1 MNPVVLSERT
11 KHRVNLL
18 ALDDHLIIL
27 EGLRSSLHSHYAL
40 EVVNFPAAVKYAI
53 QNGKVDLLLVDFFL
67 GKVDTTPLIRWVN
80 ANYPEIPV
88 IVLTAYINS
97 SLILKLSGLHVR
109 GILDKSELATTLP
122 NHIEAVLHGERAYS
136 NSVSEAAIDAL
147 AEFQKSKGSIQNK
160 KKTIDSLSDIERKI
174 LEQLTQGAP
183 TSQISMQLGITP
195 RSVEHYRRTLRSKLH
210 VHSNVQLV
218 LAAYELG
225 IGVQP

>member
-1 MNPVVLSERT
+1 MNHSHITDSLNQ
-11 KHRVNLL
+11 RVNLL

-27 EGLRSSLHSHYAL
+27 EGLRSSLHAHYAL
-40 EVVNFPAAVKYAI
+40 EVVKFPAAVKYAI
-53 QNGKVDLLLVDFFL
+53 ENGRVDLLLVDFFL
-67 GKVDTTPLIRWVN
+67 GKIDTTPLIRWVN
-80 ANYPEIPV
+80 ASYPEIPV
-88 IVLTAYINS
+88 IVLTAHVNS
-97 SLILKLSGLHVR
+97 SLIIKLSGLNVR
-109 GILDKSELATTLP
+109 GILDKSELVTTLP
-122 NHIEAVLHGERAYS
+122 NHIEAVLRGERAYS

-147 AEFQKSKGSIQNK
+147 TEFQKSRGNTQNK

-210 VHSNVQLV
+210 VQSNVQLV

>member
-1 MNPVVLSERT
+1 MNSGGI
-11 KHRVNLL
+11 KDNHNHRVNIL

-27 EGLRSSLHSHYAL
+27 EGLRSSLHAHYSL

-53 QNGKVDLLLVDFFL
+53 QNGRVDLLLVDFFL

-80 ANYPEIPV
+80 ANYPDLPV

-97 SLILKLSGLHVR
+97 SLILKLSGLNVR
-109 GILDKSELATTLP
+109 GILDKSELVATLP
-122 NHIEAVLHGERAYS
+122 QHIEGVLNGQRAYS
-136 NSVSEAAIDAL
+136 SSVSEAAIDAL
-147 AEFQKSKGSIQNK
+147 SEYQKSKGNILSK

-225 IGVQP
+225 IGVKP